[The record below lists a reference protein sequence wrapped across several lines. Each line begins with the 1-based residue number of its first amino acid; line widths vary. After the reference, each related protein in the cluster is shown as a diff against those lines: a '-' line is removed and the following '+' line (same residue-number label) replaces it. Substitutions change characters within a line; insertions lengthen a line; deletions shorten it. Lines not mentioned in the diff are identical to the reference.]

1 LSGIACDPYPQDDN
15 YVVGAGAGSGGSG
28 GVATGG
34 SVAIAGAGS
43 GGVATGGSVAIAG
56 AAGGGA
62 TSGGSA
68 SATAGGGCPRQE
80 LIINGNFDAG
90 VGDWIET
97 SKVWPNL
104 ITTAEMSGA
113 SVPPQSGSQFA
124 RLGGHMA
131 AATDGLMLS
140 FEIPATAQDIV
151 FSYYSLVTT
160 TDTSTEPHDT
170 LYVFMDSDE
179 IYAEDTL
186 DNTKAH
192 SAWRRFEVAVKQSAA
207 GKYQALLIRA
217 ESNDDAL
224 ATTFYVDSFSL
235 SASVCP

>member
-15 YVVGAGAGSGGSG
+15 YVIS
-28 GVATGG
+28 
-34 SVAIAGAGS
+34 AGAGS

-56 AAGGGA
+56 AAGGDT

-68 SATAGGGCPRQE
+68 SGGSASAGAAGGGCPRQE
-80 LIINGNFDAG
+80 LLINGNFDAG
-90 VGDWIET
+90 VGDWIES

-113 SVPPQSGSQFA
+113 SVLPQSGSRFA
-124 RLGGHMA
+124 RLGGHIA

-140 FEIPATAQDIV
+140 IEIPATARDIV

-160 TDTSTEPHDT
+160 TDTSTDPHDT

-179 IYAEDTL
+179 IYAQETL
-186 DNTKAH
+186 DNTNAH
-192 SAWRRFEVAVKQSAA
+192 SAWRRFEVAVKESAA

-217 ESNDDAL
+217 ESNDDTL

-235 SASVCP
+235 SAAVCP